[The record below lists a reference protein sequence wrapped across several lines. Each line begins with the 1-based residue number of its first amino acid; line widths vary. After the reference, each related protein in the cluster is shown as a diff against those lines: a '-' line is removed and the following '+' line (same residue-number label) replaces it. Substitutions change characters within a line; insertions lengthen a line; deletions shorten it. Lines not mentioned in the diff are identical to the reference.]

1 MSRKRTL
8 IMARNINLSF
18 KDLSKLT
25 GIEEN
30 TIKQV
35 FDTKQILEEEF
46 CTIKNMVEEI
56 YAPAF
61 KLKEKFLKIN

>member
-8 IMARNINLSF
+8 MMARNIKLSF

-25 GIEEN
+25 GIDEI
-30 TIKQV
+30 TIKQM

-46 CTIKNMVEEI
+46 CTIQNIVDEI

-61 KLKEKFLKIN
+61 KLKDKFLKIN

>member
-25 GIEEN
+25 GIEES

-46 CTIKNMVEEI
+46 CTIENIVDEI

-61 KLKEKFLKIN
+61 KLREKFLKI